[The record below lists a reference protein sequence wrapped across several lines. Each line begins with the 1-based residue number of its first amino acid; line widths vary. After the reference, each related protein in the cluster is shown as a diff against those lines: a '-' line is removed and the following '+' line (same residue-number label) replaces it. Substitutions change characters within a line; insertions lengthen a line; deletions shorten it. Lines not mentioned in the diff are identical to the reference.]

1 MADSKQNSI
10 RKDIQKSLAQLQ
22 QLVSASL
29 RPLPTETGDGT
40 YITHTSPTGLIN
52 DLPHV
57 NVKDVETIID
67 VVKAAATG
75 DPQNDRDY
83 IMERVIQLAAGLPTS
98 SRNGQALTD
107 AFMRMLWND
116 LQHPPISYLGQE
128 FIYRAADGSNN
139 NLLWPRLGAA
149 GTHYARS
156 VEPKTILPA
165 ALPEPEVL
173 FDSLL
178 ARKTF
183 TPHPNKLSSI
193 LFYVASII
201 IHDLFRTDRTDF
213 SKSLTSSYLDLAPLY
228 GSNQEEQ
235 NAVRTFKD
243 GKLKA
248 DCFSDKRALGF
259 PPGVGVLLIMFNR
272 FHNYVVQNLAVINE
286 GGRFSKPDESDTKAY
301 AKYDND
307 LFQTGRLVTCGLY
320 VNIIL
325 KDYVR
330 TILNLNRTNSVWAL
344 DPRTDMKST
353 AFSEASLKATGNQVS
368 AEFNLLYRWHTC
380 ISERDEKWTEDMYNK
395 LFPGVPSSQIS
406 VEQFIEGIARWESI
420 LPADP
425 QERPFAG
432 LKRGANGSFDDDDL
446 VKIFKEG
453 VEDCAGAFGASHVP
467 TVLKAVEVLG
477 IQQARSWNL
486 ATLNEFRK
494 FFNLTPHQTF
504 EDINSDPYIVEQLK
518 HLYDHPD
525 YVELYPGLIIEDAK
539 DTKVPG
545 SGLCTNYTIS
555 RGILSDAVALV
566 RGDRYY
572 TVDWNPKNVTSWG
585 FNEVNYDNA
594 VDQGHVFYKL
604 VFRAFPEHFKQNSIY
619 AHFPLVIPSENQKI
633 LKDLDLVENY
643 SFDTPSRVPPPVFIN
658 SHAAVTAILSNKE
671 IFKVTWGEAIEF
683 LMHKRNHH
691 YGRDY
696 MLAGDGVPNAES
708 RKMMQAVMY
717 SGHWES
723 EVKKFYEDIT
733 LKLLREHSCKVAG
746 VNQVDIVRDVAN
758 LAQVRF
764 CASMFS
770 LPLKT
775 ESNPRGIY
783 TDAELYLIMAVV
795 FICIFFDADIGKSFA
810 LRQAARV
817 LAQQLGELVMVNVQ
831 LVNKTG
837 WIAKL
842 VDRLQRHDVLTVYG
856 THMIQQ
862 LLKTGMPVDQIVW
875 THLLPTAGGMV
886 ANQAQLFS
894 QCLDYYLSEAGS
906 IHLPEINRLAK
917 LNTPEADNLLMRYF
931 MEGARL
937 GGVVALY
944 RDVAQP
950 TVVEDNGKRLNLK
963 ADQRILCNLVAAAK
977 DPAAFPEPDKV
988 KLDRDLDLYMHF
1000 GYGPHQCLGYG
1011 ICQIALTAMLKVVG
1025 RLDNLRRAPGAQGQL
1040 KKIPVPGGLTVY
1052 MTADQS
1058 SFFPFPSTMKVQ
1070 WDGEIVSE

>member
-1 MADSKQNSI
+1 MANSKRDSI
-10 RKDIQKSLAQLQ
+10 LVDIQKSLVQLQ
-22 QLVSASL
+22 QVIGASL

-40 YITHTSPTGLIN
+40 YITHTTPTGLIN

-57 NVKDVETIID
+57 KPKDVETLID
-67 VVKAAATG
+67 VAKAATTG

-83 IMERVIQLAAGLPTS
+83 IMERVIQLAAALPTS

-107 AFMRMLWND
+107 AFIRMLWNG
-116 LQHPPISYLGQE
+116 LQHPPTSCLGKE

-139 NLLWPRLGAA
+139 NLYWPQIGAA

-156 VEPKTILPA
+156 VEPKTILPG

-183 TPHPNKLSSI
+183 TPHPNKISSV
-193 LFYVASII
+193 LFYLASII

-213 SKSLTSSYLDLAPLY
+213 SKSLTSSYLDLSPLY

-248 DCFSDKRALGF
+248 DCFSDTRVLGF

-286 GGRFSKPDESDTKAY
+286 DGRFTKPDESDTKAY

-344 DPRTDMKST
+344 DPRTDMKNT
-353 AFSEASLKATGNQVS
+353 AFGEAPPKATGNQVS
-368 AEFNLLYRWHTC
+368 AEFNLLYRWHAC
-380 ISERDEKWTEDMYNK
+380 ISERDEKWTEGLYNK

-406 VEQFIEGIARWESI
+406 VQQFVEGIARWERA

-425 QERPFAG
+425 QERPFAD

-446 VKIFKEG
+446 VKIFKDG

-477 IQQARSWNL
+477 IRQARSWNL

-504 EDINSDPYIVEQLK
+504 EDINSDPYIADQLK

-555 RGILSDAVALV
+555 RGILFDAVVLI
-566 RGDRYY
+566 RGDRYC
-572 TVDWNPKNVTSWG
+572 TVDWNPKNVTRWA
-585 FNEVNYDNA
+585 FNEVNYDNS

-604 VFRAFPEHFKQNSIY
+604 VFRAFPEHFRQNSIY
-619 AHFPLVIPSENQKI
+619 AHFPLVVPSENQKI
-633 LKDLDLVENY
+633 LTNLGVVQNY
-643 SFDTPSRVPPPVFIN
+643 SFDAPSRVPPPEFIN
-658 SHAAVTAILSNKE
+658 SYAAATAILSNQE
-671 IFKVTWGEAIEF
+671 NFKVTWGEAIEF
-683 LMHKRNHH
+683 LMHKHNHP
-691 YGRDY
+691 YGKDF
-696 MLAGDGVPNAES
+696 MLSGDDLPNAAS
-708 RKMMQAVMY
+708 RKRMHTALY
-717 SGHWES
+717 REHWES
-723 EVKKFYEDIT
+723 EVKKFYKDIT
-733 LKLLREHSCKVAG
+733 LKLLYEHSYQIAG
-746 VNQVDIVRDVAN
+746 VNQVDIVRDIAN
-758 LAQVRF
+758 LAQVHF
-764 CASMFS
+764 CASLFS

-775 ESNPRGIY
+775 ESNPREIY
-783 TDAELYLIMAVV
+783 SDTELYLIMAVV
-795 FICIFFDADIGKSFA
+795 FTCIFFDADIGKSFP
-810 LRQAARV
+810 LRQIARN
-817 LAQQLGELVMVNVQ
+817 LTQQLGELVMVNVQ
-831 LVNKTG
+831 LINKTG
-837 WIAKL
+837 WITQL
-842 VDRLQRHDVLTVYG
+842 VGRLHRHDALADYG
-856 THMIQQ
+856 IHMIQQ
-862 LLKTGMPVDQIVW
+862 LLKTGVPVDQLVW

-894 QCLDYYLSEAGS
+894 QCLDYYLSEEGS

-917 LNTPEADNLLMRYF
+917 PPLDVEADTMHSF

-937 GGVVALY
+937 GATVGLY

-950 TVVEDNGKRLNLK
+950 TVVEDNGKKLNLR
-963 ADQRILCNLVAAAK
+963 AGQRVLCNLIAASK
-977 DPAAFPEPDKV
+977 DPTAFPEPDKV
-988 KLDRDLDLYMHF
+988 KLDRDLNLYIHF

-1011 ICQIALTAMLKVVG
+1011 ISQIALTTMFKVVG

-1040 KKIPVPGGLTVY
+1040 KKIPAPGGFTMY
-1052 MTADQS
+1052 MTADHS
-1058 SFFPFPSTMKVQ
+1058 SFFPFPTTMKIQ
-1070 WDGEIVSE
+1070 WDGDIVPM